1 MADKV
6 NQLLAPLQ
14 RRTIMA
20 RNDLAPRVESVRR
33 FNRFYTKQIG
43 LLSEHILKS
52 QFSLAEARVIYELA
66 QREKATATEMGAE
79 LGLDAGY
86 LSRLLAAF
94 KKRGLIS
101 KKPSE
106 TDGRQSV
113 IWLTDK
119 GRKAFTEL
127 NAHSHGEVESL
138 LGRLP
143 QADQNRLIDAMRVIE
158 EVLGARPEQKVS
170 YVIRPH
176 RPGDMGWVTHR
187 HGVIYNE
194 EYGWDEEFE
203 ALVAE
208 IAAKFIRNYD
218 PKRERCWIAERGG
231 EIAGCIFLVK
241 KSSTVAQLRLLL
253 VEPSARG
260 MGIGKRLV
268 NECVRFAR
276 QTGYKK
282 IALWTNSALHAAR
295 HIYEEAGFRLVKEE
309 PHHSFGHD
317 LVGQNWELKL

>member
-1 MADKV
+1 MTKD
-6 NQLLAPLQ
+6 
-14 RRTIMA
+14 
-20 RNDLAPRVESVRR
+20 DLAPGVESVRR

-43 LLSEHILKS
+43 VLNDHILKS

-66 QREKATATEMGAE
+66 QREQATATDLGAE

-86 LSRLLAAF
+86 LSRLLADF
-94 KKRGLIS
+94 KKRGLIAR
-101 KKPSE
+101 KPSE
-106 TDGRQSV
+106 TDGRQSF
-113 IWLTDK
+113 IRLTEK
-119 GRKAFTEL
+119 GRKAFAEL
-127 NAHSHGEVESL
+127 NAHSHREIETL
-138 LGRLP
+138 IGRLP
-143 QADQNRLIDAMRVIE
+143 PAGRRRLVEAMRVIE
-158 EVLGARPEQKVS
+158 EALGARPEQKVP
-170 YVIRPH
+170 YIIRQH
-176 RPGDMGWVTHR
+176 QPGDMGWVTHR

-231 EIAGCIFLVK
+231 EAVGSVFLVK
-241 KSSTVAQLRLLL
+241 KSKAVAQLRLLL

-268 NECVRFAR
+268 DECVRFAR
-276 QTGYKK
+276 QSGYKK
-282 IALWTNSALHAAR
+282 IALWTNSVLDAAR

>member
-1 MADKV
+1 MA
-6 NQLLAPLQ
+6 Q
-14 RRTIMA
+14 
-20 RNDLAPRVESVRR
+20 NDVAPRVESVRS
-33 FNRFYTKQIG
+33 FNRFYTRKIG
-43 LLSEHILKS
+43 VLSERVLKS
-52 QFSLAEARVIYELA
+52 QFSLAEARIIYELA
-66 QREKATATEMGAE
+66 QREKATATGLGVG

-101 KKPSE
+101 RKPSE

-113 IWLTDK
+113 ISLTEK
-119 GRKAFTEL
+119 GRKAFAEL
-127 NAHSHGEVESL
+127 NARSHNEIEAM
-138 LGRLP
+138 LGRLSP
-143 QADQNRLIDAMRVIE
+143 ADQNRLIEAMRAIE
-158 EVLGARPEQKVS
+158 GLLGAQPEQKVP
-170 YVIRPH
+170 YIIRPH
-176 RPGDMGWVTHR
+176 QPGDMGWVTYR
-187 HGVIYNE
+187 HGVLYNQ

-208 IAAKFIRNYD
+208 ITAKFIKNFD
-218 PKRERCWIAERGG
+218 PKRERCWIAESCG
-231 EIAGCIFLVK
+231 EIAGCVFLVK
-241 KSSTVAQLRLLL
+241 KSKTVRQLRLLL

-276 QTGYKK
+276 LSGYKK
-282 IALWTNSALHAAR
+282 MTLWTNSVLDAAR
-295 HIYEEAGFRLVKEE
+295 HIYEEAGFRLVLEE

>member
-1 MADKV
+1 MA
-6 NQLLAPLQ
+6 Q
-14 RRTIMA
+14 
-20 RNDLAPRVESVRR
+20 NDLAPRVESVRR

-43 LLSEHILKS
+43 ALSDHILKS
-52 QFSLAEARVIYELA
+52 PFSLAEARVIYELA
-66 QREKATATEMGAE
+66 QRENATATELGGE

-94 KKRGLIS
+94 KKRGLIAR
-101 KKPSE
+101 KPSE
-106 TDGRQSV
+106 TDGRQSF
-113 IWLTDK
+113 IWLTEK
-119 GRKAFTEL
+119 GRKAFAEL
-127 NAHSHGEVESL
+127 NAHSHNEIEAL
-138 LGRLP
+138 IGRLSP
-143 QADQNRLIDAMRVIE
+143 ADRNRLIEAMRVIE
-158 EVLGARPEQKVS
+158 ETLGAQPEQKIP
-170 YVIRPH
+170 YIIRPH
-176 RPGDMGWVTHR
+176 QPGDMGWVTHR

-231 EIAGCIFLVK
+231 EIVGSVFLVK
-241 KSSTVAQLRLLL
+241 KSKTVAQLRLLL

-268 NECVRFAR
+268 SECLRFAR

-282 IALWTNSALHAAR
+282 IMLWTNSALHAAR

>member
-1 MADKV
+1 MA
-6 NQLLAPLQ
+6 Q
-14 RRTIMA
+14 
-20 RNDLAPRVESVRR
+20 NDLAPRVESVRR

-43 LLSEHILKS
+43 ILSEHVLKS

-66 QREKATATEMGAE
+66 QREKATATELGGE

-94 KKRGLIS
+94 KKRGLIAR
-101 KKPSE
+101 KPSE
-106 TDGRQSV
+106 TDGRQSF
-113 IWLTDK
+113 IWLTEK
-119 GRKAFTEL
+119 GRKAFADL
-127 NAHSHGEVESL
+127 NAHSHNEIESL
-138 LGRLP
+138 IGKLSP
-143 QADQNRLIDAMRVIE
+143 ADRNRLTEAMRVIE
-158 EVLGARPEQKVS
+158 ELLGAQPERKIP
-170 YVIRPH
+170 YIIRPH
-176 RPGDMGWVTHR
+176 QPGDMGWVTHR

-194 EYGWDEEFE
+194 EYGWNEEFE

-231 EIAGCIFLVK
+231 EIAGCVFLVK
-241 KSSTVAQLRLLL
+241 KSKTVAQLRLLL

-268 NECVRFAR
+268 GECVRFAR

-282 IALWTNSALHAAR
+282 VTLWTNSVLDAAR
-295 HIYEEAGFRLVKEE
+295 HIYEAAGFRLVKEE
-309 PHHSFGHD
+309 RHQNFGHD
-317 LVGQNWELKL
+317 LMGQNWELKL

>member
-1 MADKV
+1 MA
-6 NQLLAPLQ
+6 Q
-14 RRTIMA
+14 
-20 RNDLAPRVESVRR
+20 NDFAPRVESVRR

-43 LLSEHILKS
+43 VLSEHVLKT

-94 KKRGLIS
+94 RKRGLIS
-101 KKPSE
+101 RKPSE

-113 IWLTDK
+113 IRLTEK
-119 GRKAFTEL
+119 GRKAFAEL
-127 NAHSHGEVESL
+127 NAHSHNEIEAL
-138 LGRLP
+138 LGRLSP
-143 QADQNRLIDAMRVIE
+143 ADRDRLIDAMRVIE
-158 EVLGARPEQKVS
+158 GLLGARPEQKVP
-170 YVIRPH
+170 YIIRPH

-231 EIAGCIFLVK
+231 EVAGSVFLVK
-241 KSSTVAQLRLLL
+241 KSETVAQLRLLL

-268 NECVRFAR
+268 DECVRFAR
-276 QTGYKK
+276 QKGYKK
-282 IALWTNSALHAAR
+282 ITLWTNSLLHAAR
-295 HIYEEAGFRLVKEE
+295 HVYEEVGFRLVKEE

>member
-1 MADKV
+1 MV
-6 NQLLAPLQ
+6 
-14 RRTIMA
+14 

-119 GRKAFTEL
+119 GRKAFAEL

-158 EVLGARPEQKVS
+158 EVLGARPEQNVP

-176 RPGDMGWVTHR
+176 RPGDMGWVMHR

-241 KSSTVAQLRLLL
+241 KTNTVAQLRLLL

-282 IALWTNSALHAAR
+282 ITLWTNSLLDAAR